1 MLCSSF
7 FSVSKLQNHEKK
19 RDFKKSLFCTPCSR
33 RWSKINWDFV
43 LLNNK
48 TFFQLGTVFCQNMF
62 LVVKIFL
69 TSPSYTFY
77 KQLLLSHELWFTDKN
92 NIFPVLCKILMEFK
106 CSSTTCICLRKEND
120 TVRKTGNM
128 CTRRRRI
135 RFQNSQTWSWT
146 LSFCSVW
153 SSGLLL

>member
-1 MLCSSF
+1 MIYHSNCVLLHHVVIVSAPALDDTTRVNQKERNMVHRKFSKKSLVLFSYCFPLFFFPEKTLYIFIFVLCSSF

-77 KQLLLSHELWFTDKN
+77 KQLLLSHEL
-92 NIFPVLCKILMEFK
+92 
-106 CSSTTCICLRKEND
+106 
-120 TVRKTGNM
+120 
-128 CTRRRRI
+128 
-135 RFQNSQTWSWT
+135 
-146 LSFCSVW
+146 
-153 SSGLLL
+153 